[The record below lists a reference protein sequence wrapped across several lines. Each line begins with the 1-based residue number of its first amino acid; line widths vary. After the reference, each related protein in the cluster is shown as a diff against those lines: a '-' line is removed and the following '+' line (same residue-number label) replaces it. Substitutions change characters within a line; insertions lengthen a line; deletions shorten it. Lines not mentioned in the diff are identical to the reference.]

1 MTSTE
6 ALLAAHGLACRRGR
20 RWLFRDLEVQLFAGQ
35 RLHLRGANGAGKTSL
50 MRLLAGIAQ
59 PDAGSVLRTADLL
72 FVGHANALAADL
84 SLAENLAFSAALGGL
99 PRDTSA
105 LLAALSAFGLQDHA
119 QVPARKLSQGQQR
132 RGALARLALPG
143 IAPVWLLDEPHA
155 ALDTQGCSQLDALIT
170 AHTARGGALLLT
182 GHQALALPDLQALDL
197 VAAA

>member
-1 MTSTE
+1 MTRTE

-99 PRDTSA
+99 PHEPDVLLSA
-105 LLAALSAFGLQDHA
+105 LAAFGLQRLA
-119 QVPARKLSQGQQR
+119 NTPVRTLSQGQRR

-143 IAPVWLLDEPHA
+143 TPPLWLLDEPHA
-155 ALDTQGCSQLDALIT
+155 ALDAEGCAQLDTLIA
-170 AHTARGGALLLT
+170 AHAASGGAVLLT
-182 GHQALALPDLQALDL
+182 GHQALALPDLQVLDL
-197 VAAA
+197 AVTV